1 MMEVEKGNMFGG
13 VGVGIEHAWEL
24 VGQLV
29 LYNLGGVGLKN
40 EESGSRQFHSFGRK
54 KKTAPTTPLII
65 TLGMSLI

>member
-29 LYNLGGVGLKN
+29 LYHLGGVGLKN
-40 EESGSRQFHSFGRK
+40 EESGSRQFHSFGEK
-54 KKTAPTTPLII
+54 KKKNRSHHSPNPNT
-65 TLGMSLI
+65 